1 MVNHHRQFRGLE
13 IGLFY
18 FILNALFLI
27 NEKQLNEMN
36 IFQKDEIGLPS
47 TFAAILANVFQAIDL
62 MNVNIFLTIIISLL
76 SIVWL
81 VFKIKNEKAI
91 FEKRKDE
98 KGE

>member
-1 MVNHHRQFRGLE
+1 
-13 IGLFY
+13 
-18 FILNALFLI
+18 
-27 NEKQLNEMN
+27 MN

-47 TFAAILANVFQAIDL
+47 TLVAIIANIFQAVDL

-91 FEKRKDE
+91 FEARKKDE
-98 KGE
+98 EGK

>member
-1 MVNHHRQFRGLE
+1 MV
-13 IGLFY
+13 
-18 FILNALFLI
+18 

-91 FEKRKDE
+91 FDKRKNE

>member
-1 MVNHHRQFRGLE
+1 
-13 IGLFY
+13 
-18 FILNALFLI
+18 
-27 NEKQLNEMN
+27 MN

-91 FEKRKDE
+91 FEKRKNE

>member
-1 MVNHHRQFRGLE
+1 
-13 IGLFY
+13 
-18 FILNALFLI
+18 
-27 NEKQLNEMN
+27 MN

-47 TFAAILANVFQAIDL
+47 TLVAIIANIFQAVDL

-91 FEKRKDE
+91 FEKRKKDE
-98 KGE
+98 EGK

>member
-1 MVNHHRQFRGLE
+1 
-13 IGLFY
+13 
-18 FILNALFLI
+18 
-27 NEKQLNEMN
+27 MN

-47 TFAAILANVFQAIDL
+47 TFVAIIANIFQAVDL

-91 FEKRKDE
+91 FENRKKDE
-98 KGE
+98 EGK